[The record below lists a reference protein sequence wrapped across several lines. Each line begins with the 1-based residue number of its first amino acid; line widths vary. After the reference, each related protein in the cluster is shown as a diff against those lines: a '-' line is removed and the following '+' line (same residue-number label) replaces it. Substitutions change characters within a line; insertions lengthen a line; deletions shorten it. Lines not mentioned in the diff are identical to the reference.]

1 VESSLELRYGS
12 SSVEDGTRREN
23 PEGIPG
29 GRNMLHCSAYLYCK
43 SLIVKSPSTVIMTG
57 M

>member
-1 VESSLELRYGS
+1 MESSLELRYGS

-29 GRNMLHCSAYLYCK
+29 GRNTPSHGGRDGCVGLLLL
-43 SLIVKSPSTVIMTG
+43 SLLSEMADSK
-57 M
+57 

>member
-1 VESSLELRYGS
+1 VVDSSLELRYGS

-29 GRNMLHCSAYLYCK
+29 GRNRNQDAYIDMK
-43 SLIVKSPSTVIMTG
+43 T
-57 M
+57 